1 MIHIRWTAAEIDYL
15 ERLVG
20 DVPFPVLVRRMKIAA
35 TANGWPDRSD
45 KAIAMRLRR
54 TGQACSARHGDWT
67 TTGGAGEILGC
78 PGTRVEAWLR
88 RKCIR
93 DLLEVRTVGHVQ
105 YIERRGWRRLARLMP
120 RVLGGFSADV
130 LFLLLE
136 DRELADA
143 VAAAHP
149 SPIGDWRVR
158 CVETG
163 RVFAS
168 AGAAAMEHHMSQA
181 AISMAIRRRRP
192 VPTLGLTFEALRYA
206 RPSVPLQAAPN
217 ESSHGSRLT
226 VGDDRAGAA

>member
-1 MIHIRWTAAEIDYL
+1 VIGIRWTEAETDYL
-15 ERLVG
+15 DQMVG

-45 KAIAMRLRR
+45 KAISQRIRR
-54 TGQACSARHGDWT
+54 TGQASGARHGDWT
-67 TTGGAGEILGC
+67 TTGGVGEILGC

-88 RKCIR
+88 RKCVR
-93 DLLEVRTVGHVQ
+93 DLLAVRHVGKRR

-149 SPIGDWRVR
+149 RPIGDWRVR

-163 RVFAS
+163 QVFAS
-168 AGAAAMEHHMSQA
+168 AGAAAIEHHMSQA

-192 VPTLGLTFEALRYA
+192 VPTLGLTFEALRFA
-206 RPSVPLQAAPN
+206 GPSV
-217 ESSHGSRLT
+217 RF
-226 VGDDRAGAA
+226 

>member
-1 MIHIRWTAAEIDYL
+1 MTYPPRWTAAENEYL

-45 KAIAMRLRR
+45 KAISQRIRR
-54 TGQACSARHGDWT
+54 TGQASGARHGDWT
-67 TTGGAGEILGC
+67 TTGGVGEILGC

-88 RKCIR
+88 RKCVR
-93 DLLEVRTVGHVQ
+93 DLLAVRHVGKRR
-105 YIERRGWRRLARLMP
+105 YIERRGWRRLAKQMP
-120 RVLGGFSADV
+120 RILGGFSADV

-149 SPIGDWRVR
+149 RPIGDWRVR

-163 RVFAS
+163 QVFAS
-168 AGAAAMEHHMSQA
+168 AGAAAIEHHMSQS

-192 VPTLGLTFEALRYA
+192 VPTLGLTFEALR
-206 RPSVPLQAAPN
+206 
-217 ESSHGSRLT
+217 
-226 VGDDRAGAA
+226 GAKA

>member
-1 MIHIRWTAAEIDYL
+1 VIGIRWTEAETDYL
-15 ERLVG
+15 DQMVG

-45 KAIAMRLRR
+45 KAISQRIRR
-54 TGQACSARHGDWT
+54 IGQVSGARHGDWT
-67 TTGGAGEILGC
+67 TTGGVGEILGC

-88 RKCIR
+88 RKCVR
-93 DLLEVRTVGHVQ
+93 DLLAVRHVGKRR

-149 SPIGDWRVR
+149 RPIGDWRVR

-163 RVFAS
+163 QVFAS
-168 AGAAAMEHHMSQA
+168 AGAAAIEHHMSQA

-192 VPTLGLTFEALRYA
+192 VPTLGLTFEALRFA
-206 RPSVPLQAAPN
+206 GPSV
-217 ESSHGSRLT
+217 RF
-226 VGDDRAGAA
+226 

>member
-1 MIHIRWTAAEIDYL
+1 MIGIRWTAAENEYL

-45 KAIAMRLRR
+45 KAISQRIRR
-54 TGQACSARHGDWT
+54 TGQASGARHGDWT
-67 TTGGAGEILGC
+67 TTGGVGEILGC

-88 RKCIR
+88 RKCVR
-93 DLLEVRTVGHVQ
+93 DLLAVRHVGKRR

-149 SPIGDWRVR
+149 RPIGDWRVR

-163 RVFAS
+163 QVFAS
-168 AGAAAMEHHMSQA
+168 AGAAAIEHHMSQS

-192 VPTLGLTFEALRYA
+192 VPTLGLTFEALR
-206 RPSVPLQAAPN
+206 
-217 ESSHGSRLT
+217 
-226 VGDDRAGAA
+226 GAKA

>member
-1 MIHIRWTAAEIDYL
+1 MSYPPRWSAAENEYLDQLIGDY
-15 ERLVG
+15 
-20 DVPFPVLVRRMKIAA
+20 PFPVLVRRMKIAA
-35 TANGWPDRSD
+35 TANGWPPRTD
-45 KAIAMRLRR
+45 KAISQRIRR

-78 PGTRVEAWLR
+78 PGSRVEAWLR

-105 YIERRGWRRLARLMP
+105 YIERRGWRRLAREMP
-120 RVLGGFSADV
+120 RILGGFSADV

-149 SPIGDWRVR
+149 RPIGDWRVR

-163 RVFAS
+163 QVFAS
-168 AGAAAMEHHMSQA
+168 AGAAAIEHHMSQA
-181 AISMAIRRRRP
+181 AISMAIRRGRP
-192 VPTLGLTFEALRYA
+192 VPTLGLTFEALR
-206 RPSVPLQAAPN
+206 
-217 ESSHGSRLT
+217 
-226 VGDDRAGAA
+226 GAKA

>member
-1 MIHIRWTAAEIDYL
+1 
-15 ERLVG
+15 VG

-149 SPIGDWRVR
+149 RPIGDWRVR

-163 RVFAS
+163 QVFAS
-168 AGAAAMEHHMSQA
+168 AGAAAIEHHMSQS

-192 VPTLGLTFEALRYA
+192 VPTLGLTFEALRFA
-206 RPSVPLQAAPN
+206 KA
-217 ESSHGSRLT
+217 
-226 VGDDRAGAA
+226 